1 LPGYSDAARALLGS
15 QIDFYLKKMYS
26 KKGSATY
33 QRKKMRAEST
43 HSKKIENPGS
53 GILLYLVYYT
63 FTKIQQTQSVSPQ
76 IRIIDPNQ
84 VRENMEVHHH
94 PNVEKKN
101 FTEYFLEFLMI
112 FLAVTMGFFA
122 ESLREYFGDREK
134 ENNYVHSL
142 AEDLKKDTA
151 ALHYSIRRLSR
162 DINAG
167 DSMINLF
174 AKNKL
179 QQQDDNTILRLSVA
193 CALSVDIVFNDRTSS
208 QLKSSG
214 SMRLIKHKAVAD
226 SILQYWNNQIRLEQ
240 VHERFEAV
248 RLEQRK
254 IGFKTFNWYK
264 DYYTQ
269 AKTATDPSLDN
280 LQIKAISNQGA
291 LTEFINASSVLYN
304 SGITQYKPILQLQLD
319 LATKMIEMIQEE
331 YHFENE

>member
-1 LPGYSDAARALLGS
+1 
-15 QIDFYLKKMYS
+15 
-26 KKGSATY
+26 
-33 QRKKMRAEST
+33 
-43 HSKKIENPGS
+43 
-53 GILLYLVYYT
+53 
-63 FTKIQQTQSVSPQ
+63 
-76 IRIIDPNQ
+76 
-84 VRENMEVHHH
+84 MEVHHH
-94 PNVEKKN
+94 PQVEKKN
-101 FTEYFLEFLMI
+101 FKEYFLEFLMI

-134 ENNYVHSL
+134 ENRYMYSL
-142 AEDLKKDTA
+142 AQDLKKDTA

-162 DINAG
+162 DIKAG
-167 DSMINLF
+167 DSIINLF

-179 QQQDDNTILRLSVA
+179 QQQDDNIILRLSIS

-214 SMRLIKHKAVAD
+214 SIRLIKHKAVAD
-226 SILQYWNNQIRLEQ
+226 SILQYWNNQIRLDQ

-248 RLEQRK
+248 RIEQRK

-269 AKTATDPSLDN
+269 VETTDSSIFN
-280 LQIKAISNQGA
+280 LPVKAISNPGT

-304 SGITQYKPILQLQLD
+304 SGSTQYKLILQLQLD
-319 LATKMIEMIQEE
+319 LATKMIAMIQEE